1 MSKVVKKVG
10 KAIGKVVKGVVKG
23 VKKVV
28 KKISK
33 SKFFKVIATAAL
45 VYFGGAALMGGF
57 STIGT
62 STSFLQGM
70 STGLSN
76 AWAGITG
83 ATSSALGGN
92 FAQAGS
98 QLAAGAKGAAFNPVT
113 GVTTNAAQT
122 IAAKTAAANTTSA
135 QALANA
141 QGALANPGTLTPSQ
155 LAQQAGGGGLNLN
168 TATSG
173 QMLTK
178 AQTPLSSVG
187 STPLST
193 AGAATPPVNAGSMV
207 VTAPNQTVSQLAS
220 QPQGVPLN
228 VSQTLAQNAPVTT
241 PPPPPPPAP
250 SSGGLLSGQYTKPA
264 LIMTGGQMISGYAQG
279 KAQEEMME
287 QQRRD
292 EEARMLAYGQNVG
305 TYIGMPTYN
314 PYTGKY
320 EYANQSPALTY
331 DEYGNVDIYQSG
343 TGG

>member
-83 ATSSALGGN
+83 ATSSVFGAGGPN

-98 QLAAGAKGAAFNPVT
+98 QLAAGAKGAAINPATGAVT
-113 GVTTNAAQT
+113 SAAGTNIGVAKSFAPAVANTTNVAPAVANASGANVNALNLNAGPLNTAAGQTNFVGQAAQSGANVNAALGQAGMAPVPST
-122 IAAKTAAANTTSA
+122 LGQAGTTLGQGAGFTPGVSNATLNQMSINSAQQTLANTAPLAAKT
-135 QALANA
+135 
-141 QGALANPGTLTPSQ
+141 
-155 LAQQAGGGGLNLN
+155 
-168 TATSG
+168 
-173 QMLTK
+173 
-178 AQTPLSSVG
+178 
-187 STPLST
+187 
-193 AGAATPPVNAGSMV
+193 
-207 VTAPNQTVSQLAS
+207 
-220 QPQGVPLN
+220 
-228 VSQTLAQNAPVTT
+228 
-241 PPPPPPPAP
+241 AP
-250 SSGGLLSGQYTKPA
+250 SSGGLLSGPYTKPA

>member
-33 SKFFKVIATAAL
+33 SKFFRVIATAAL

-83 ATSSALGGN
+83 ATSSVFGAGGPN

-98 QLAAGAKGAAFNPVT
+98 QLAAGAKGAAINPTTGAVT
-113 GVTTNAAQT
+113 SAAGTNIGVAKSFAPAVSNTTNVAPAVANASGANVNAMNLNAGPLNTGSSLPGQTNFVGQAAQSGANVN
-122 IAAKTAAANTTSA
+122 AALGQAGMAPVPSTLGQTGTTLGQGAGFTPGVSNATLNQMSINSA
-135 QALANA
+135 Q
-141 QGALANPGTLTPSQ
+141 
-155 LAQQAGGGGLNLN
+155 
-168 TATSG
+168 
-173 QMLTK
+173 
-178 AQTPLSSVG
+178 
-187 STPLST
+187 
-193 AGAATPPVNAGSMV
+193 
-207 VTAPNQTVSQLAS
+207 
-220 QPQGVPLN
+220 
-228 VSQTLAQNAPVTT
+228 QTLANTAPLA
-241 PPPPPPPAP
+241 PPPAP
-250 SSGGLLSGQYTKPA
+250 SSGGLLKSPYTAPA
-264 LIMTGGQMISGYAQG
+264 LIMTGGQMLSGYAQG

-287 QQRRD
+287 QQRLE
-292 EEARMLAYGQNVG
+292 EEARMLQYGQNVG

>member
-98 QLAAGAKGAAFNPVT
+98 QLAAGAKGAAFNTVT
-113 GVTTNAAQT
+113 GATTNAAQT

-155 LAQQAGGGGLNLN
+155 LAQQAGGGSLNLN

-187 STPLST
+187 GSTPLSSSGGFT
-193 AGAATPPVNAGSMV
+193 AGAANP
-207 VTAPNQTVSQLAS
+207 TVSQLAA

-228 VSQTLAQNAPVTT
+228 VS
-241 PPPPPPPAP
+241 
-250 SSGGLLSGQYTKPA
+250 KRW
-264 LIMTGGQMISGYAQG
+264 
-279 KAQEEMME
+279 
-287 QQRRD
+287 RRM
-292 EEARMLAYGQNVG
+292 RR
-305 TYIGMPTYN
+305 
-314 PYTGKY
+314 
-320 EYANQSPALTY
+320 
-331 DEYGNVDIYQSG
+331 
-343 TGG
+343 

>member
-1 MSKVVKKVG
+1 
-10 KAIGKVVKGVVKG
+10 
-23 VKKVV
+23 
-28 KKISK
+28 
-33 SKFFKVIATAAL
+33 
-45 VYFGGAALMGGF
+45 MGGF

-98 QLAAGAKGAAFNPVT
+98 QLAAGAKGATFNTVT
-113 GVTTNAAQT
+113 GATTNAAQT

-141 QGALANPGTLTPSQ
+141 QSALANPGTLTPSQ
-155 LAQQAGGGGLNLN
+155 LAQQAGGGSLNLN

-187 STPLST
+187 GSTPLSSAGGFT
-193 AGAATPPVNAGSMV
+193 PGAANP
-207 VTAPNQTVSQLAS
+207 TVSQLAS

-228 VSQTLAQNAPVTT
+228 VKQTLAQNAP

-250 SSGGLLSGQYTKPA
+250 SSGGLLKSPYTAPA

-287 QQRRD
+287 QQRLD

>member
-155 LAQQAGGGGLNLN
+155 LAQQAGGGSLNLN

-187 STPLST
+187 GSTPLSSSGGFT
-193 AGAATPPVNAGSMV
+193 AGAANP
-207 VTAPNQTVSQLAS
+207 TVSQLAA

-228 VSQTLAQNAPVTT
+228 VSQTLAQNAPV

-287 QQRRD
+287 QQRLD

-320 EYANQSPALTY
+320 EYPNQSPALTY

>member
-155 LAQQAGGGGLNLN
+155 LAQQAGGGSLNLN

-187 STPLST
+187 GSTPLSSSGGFT
-193 AGAATPPVNAGSMV
+193 AGAANP
-207 VTAPNQTVSQLAS
+207 TVSQLAA

-228 VSQTLAQNAPVTT
+228 VSQTLAQNAPVLRPST
-241 PPPPPPPAP
+241 AP
-250 SSGGLLSGQYTKPA
+250 
-264 LIMTGGQMISGYAQG
+264 TGA
-279 KAQEEMME
+279 
-287 QQRRD
+287 
-292 EEARMLAYGQNVG
+292 
-305 TYIGMPTYN
+305 
-314 PYTGKY
+314 
-320 EYANQSPALTY
+320 
-331 DEYGNVDIYQSG
+331 
-343 TGG
+343 

>member
-98 QLAAGAKGAAFNPVT
+98 QLAAGAKGATFNTVT
-113 GVTTNAAQT
+113 GATTNAAQT

-187 STPLST
+187 GSTPLST
-193 AGAATPPVNAGSMV
+193 AGAA
-207 VTAPNQTVSQLAS
+207 
-220 QPQGVPLN
+220 
-228 VSQTLAQNAPVTT
+228 
-241 PPPPPPPAP
+241 
-250 SSGGLLSGQYTKPA
+250 SGECWGW
-264 LIMTGGQMISGYAQG
+264 
-279 KAQEEMME
+279 
-287 QQRRD
+287 
-292 EEARMLAYGQNVG
+292 
-305 TYIGMPTYN
+305 
-314 PYTGKY
+314 
-320 EYANQSPALTY
+320 
-331 DEYGNVDIYQSG
+331 
-343 TGG
+343 

>member
-113 GVTTNAAQT
+113 GATTNAAQT

-155 LAQQAGGGGLNLN
+155 LAQQAGGGSLNLN

-187 STPLST
+187 GSTPLSSSGGFT
-193 AGAATPPVNAGSMV
+193 AGAANP
-207 VTAPNQTVSQLAS
+207 TVSQLAA

-228 VSQTLAQNAPVTT
+228 VSQTLAQNAPTT
-241 PPPPPPPAP
+241 APPPPPPAP

-287 QQRRD
+287 QQRLD

-320 EYANQSPALTY
+320 EYPNQSPALTY

>member
-1 MSKVVKKVG
+1 M
-10 KAIGKVVKGVVKG
+10 I
-23 VKKVV
+23 
-28 KKISK
+28 
-33 SKFFKVIATAAL
+33 
-45 VYFGGAALMGGF
+45 
-57 STIGT
+57 
-62 STSFLQGM
+62 
-70 STGLSN
+70 
-76 AWAGITG
+76 
-83 ATSSALGGN
+83 
-92 FAQAGS
+92 
-98 QLAAGAKGAAFNPVT
+98 LAAPSIKPSVEASIVADAVIVT
-113 GVTTNAAQT
+113 WPITVLTFATTAST
-122 IAAKTAAANTTSA
+122 LAAKAAAANTTAA
-135 QALANA
+135 QTLANA
-141 QGALANPGTLTPSQ
+141 QTALANPGTLTPSQ
-155 LAQQAGGGGLNLN
+155 LAQQAGGGSLNLN
-168 TATSG
+168 AATSG

-187 STPLST
+187 GSTPLSSGASGGGFT
-193 AGAATPPVNAGSMV
+193 AGAANP
-207 VTAPNQTVSQLAS
+207 TVSQLAS
-220 QPQGVPLN
+220 QPQGVQLN
-228 VSQTLAQNAPVTT
+228 VSKTLAQNAPVTT

>member
-155 LAQQAGGGGLNLN
+155 LAQQAGGGSLNLN

-187 STPLST
+187 GSTPLSSSGGFT
-193 AGAATPPVNAGSMV
+193 AGAANP
-207 VTAPNQTVSQLAS
+207 TVSQLAA

-228 VSQTLAQNAPVTT
+228 VSQTLAQNAPV

>member
-28 KKISK
+28 KKIAK
-33 SKFFKVIATAAL
+33 SKFFKVIASAAL

-98 QLAAGAKGAAFNPVT
+98 QLAAGAKGSAFNTVT
-113 GVTTNAAQT
+113 GATTNAAQT

-141 QGALANPGTLTPSQ
+141 QTVLANPGTLTPSQ
-155 LAQQAGGGGLNLN
+155 LAQQAGGGSLNLN

-173 QMLTK
+173 QMLAK

-187 STPLST
+187 GSTPLST
-193 AGAATPPVNAGSMV
+193 AGGAAPSVNAGSMV
-207 VTAPNQTVSQLAS
+207 VTAPPPA
-220 QPQGVPLN
+220 G
-228 VSQTLAQNAPVTT
+228 T
-241 PPPPPPPAP
+241 PPPPAGTPPPPPPAP
-250 SSGGLLSGQYTKPA
+250 KSGGLLSGQYTKPA